1 MPCPPD
7 SDTVQLHQHH
17 RCSSQSRASNTL
29 AVQNG
34 GCFERTYCAER
45 VVIEFLTEQTF
56 KRLYVEDAIGVS
68 SVRRWVLRF
77 KRGEMDIGERT
88 P

>member
-1 MPCPPD
+1 M
-7 SDTVQLHQHH
+7 
-17 RCSSQSRASNTL
+17 
-29 AVQNG
+29 
-34 GCFERTYCAER
+34 
-45 VVIEFLTEQTF
+45 IEFLTEQTF